1 MYLYDKMDGS
11 CTYCGNPF
19 TKYVTQTSKP
29 CALKL
34 NSVVCQS
41 FLNKTGGEITALLIW
56 RKKKKQEQNVLNIR
70 LTRILLRV
78 LLETMA
84 NSHSSYLKAASVQ
97 AAGKDINDV

>member
-1 MYLYDKMDGS
+1 MEK
-11 CTYCGNPF
+11 
-19 TKYVTQTSKP
+19 
-29 CALKL
+29 
-34 NSVVCQS
+34 
-41 FLNKTGGEITALLIW
+41 
-56 RKKKKQEQNVLNIR
+56 KKKKQEQNVLNIR